1 MSPTRRQQELLAKL
15 WQFEQESHIS
25 PSVAE
30 VKEMMGVK
38 SNQSV
43 IDMLARLEKDEW
55 LTRDARKARSLSLT
69 VNARQH
75 LMRVGAAQILNYYPY
90 PAVESYNTGSVA
102 SEKTDATQAEITKPQ
117 DNISI
122 SLNAEKKS
130 SILQQLSL
138 FNHNYGERE
147 SEGTKNNASVS
158 SFNTMAIQ
166 WASQILDATSTS
178 VVLYA
183 KEFIGS
189 TFQNGLLYFI
199 ALRKFTE
206 FSFPEIV
213 TVVTFC
219 LLFIKLFR
227 FPRKGEHVSS
237 Y

>member
-1 MSPTRRQQELLAKL
+1 MTPTKRQQQLLAKL
-15 WQFEQESHIS
+15 WHFEQESHIS

-43 IDMLARLEKDEW
+43 IDMLKRLEKDKW

-69 VNARQH
+69 VNTRQY
-75 LMRVGAAQILNYYPY
+75 LMRIGVAEILNYY
-90 PAVESYNTGSVA
+90 PAVESYNTGSVV
-102 SEKTDATQAEITKPQ
+102 SEKADTTQAGTPKPQ
-117 DNISI
+117 GNTSI
-122 SLNAEKKS
+122 SLNIEKKS
-130 SILQQLSL
+130 SDPQQLSL
-138 FNHNYGERE
+138 FNHNYGEYE
-147 SEGTKNNASVS
+147 SGGTKNNMSYS
-158 SFNTMAIQ
+158 SFNTVAIQ
-166 WASQILDATSTS
+166 WVYQILDATSTS

-213 TVVTFC
+213 VVVTFC
-219 LLFIKLFR
+219 LFFIKLFR
-227 FPRKGEHVSS
+227 VSRKGENVSS